1 MANEQRAARGK
12 HDHPRLLLQRV
23 MESVGCHLEPRR
35 VALEGGGVVR
45 IDGIDR
51 DESILVE
58 IFADRGQL
66 KGPQRR
72 RLSQHALKLITL
84 GRTRPAARL
93 IVAVADAD
101 VARAARQDGWLAQAL
116 ASWGV
121 EVLLVDPAR
130 PAVAASPP
138 PAPEREPK
146 SAPAAVAAESAP
158 EPAPVLTIIHAEPA
172 PDPEPE
178 PAVLAAEPA
187 RDPEPEPA
195 VLAAEPA
202 PGPEP
207 EPAVLAAEPA
217 ATPAP
222 AGPPT
227 VIVAEPDSNPA
238 PGPEP
243 EPEAEPAPAVIAP
256 QPDVTSEPAPKPN
269 PSTNPNPDPDPA
281 DHPDSPKRRRLIRLW
296 SKNPGDFR

>member
-121 EVLLVDPAR
+121 EVLLIDPAR

-146 SAPAAVAAESAP
+146 PAPAAVAAEPEP

-187 RDPEPEPA
+187 PD
-195 VLAAEPA
+195 
-202 PGPEP
+202 PEP

-222 AGPPT
+222 AGPPS

-243 EPEAEPAPAVIAP
+243 EPEAVPAPAVIAP

-269 PSTNPNPDPDPA
+269 PSTDPDPA
-281 DHPDSPKRRRLIRLW
+281 DQPDSPKRRRLIRLW

>member
-12 HDHPRLLLQRV
+12 HDHRRLLLQRV
-23 MESVGCHLEPRR
+23 MESVGCHLEPRG

-58 IFADRGQL
+58 VFADRGQL

-101 VARAARQDGWLAQAL
+101 VARAARQDGWLAPAL

-121 EVLLVDPAR
+121 EVLLV
-130 PAVAASPP
+130 
-138 PAPEREPK
+138 EREP
-146 SAPAAVAAESAP
+146 APAAVA
-158 EPAPVLTIIHAEPA
+158 AEPA
-172 PDPEPE
+172 PDPEPD
-178 PAVLAAEPA
+178 A
-187 RDPEPEPA
+187 A

-202 PGPEP
+202 P
-207 EPAVLAAEPA
+207 
-217 ATPAP
+217 
-222 AGPPT
+222 
-227 VIVAEPDSNPA
+227 D
-238 PGPEP
+238 PEP
-243 EPEAEPAPAVIAP
+243 EPEAEPAPAVMAP
-256 QPDVTSEPAPKPN
+256 QPEATTEPAPMPN
-269 PSTNPNPDPDPA
+269 PSTDPDPA
-281 DHPDSPKRRRLIRLW
+281 DQPDSPKRRRLIRLW

>member
-116 ASWGV
+116 ASWNV
-121 EVLLVDPAR
+121 EVLLI
-130 PAVAASPP
+130 
-138 PAPEREPK
+138 EREPK
-146 SAPAAVAAESAP
+146 
-158 EPAPVLTIIHAEPA
+158 
-172 PDPEPE
+172 
-178 PAVLAAEPA
+178 
-187 RDPEPEPA
+187 
-195 VLAAEPA
+195 
-202 PGPEP
+202 
-207 EPAVLAAEPA
+207 
-217 ATPAP
+217 
-222 AGPPT
+222 PPT

-243 EPEAEPAPAVIAP
+243 EPEAEPAPAVMAP
-256 QPDVTSEPAPKPN
+256 QPEATSEPAPKPN
-269 PSTNPNPDPDPA
+269 PSTNPDPDPA
-281 DHPDSPKRRRLIRLW
+281 DQPDSPKRRRLIRLW